1 MKCAMVTLDVSQLS
15 QTINVLY
22 PQEVVGTN
30 RGHRTPVLFQQILL
44 DTSSIDDSDWFSAG
58 MNELAAGS
66 PSYGRAEEE
75 RKKGNHMF
83 TADKKAE
90 ECAAAYIYP
99 QRRPMI
105 SQELYLVCSRV

>member
-1 MKCAMVTLDVSQLS
+1 MKCAMVTLGVSQLS

-44 DTSSIDDSDWFSAG
+44 DNSSIDDSDWFSAG

-66 PSYGRAEEE
+66 PSYGRAEKE
-75 RKKGNHMF
+75 RKICLLQTRKQRNAQQHTSIRKG
-83 TADKKAE
+83 D
-90 ECAAAYIYP
+90 P
-99 QRRPMI
+99 
-105 SQELYLVCSRV
+105 

>member
-1 MKCAMVTLDVSQLS
+1 MKCAMVTLGVSQLS

-44 DTSSIDDSDWFSAG
+44 DNSSIDDSDWFSAG

-66 PSYGRAEEE
+66 PSYGRAEKE
-75 RKKGNHMF
+75 RQKDMF

-90 ECAAAYIYP
+90 ECAAAYISIRKGDP
-99 QRRPMI
+99 
-105 SQELYLVCSRV
+105 